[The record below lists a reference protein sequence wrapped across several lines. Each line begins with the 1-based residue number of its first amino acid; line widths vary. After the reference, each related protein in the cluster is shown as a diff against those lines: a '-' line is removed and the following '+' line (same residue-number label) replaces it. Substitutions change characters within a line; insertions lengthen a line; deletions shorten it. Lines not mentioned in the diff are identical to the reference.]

1 MHISLRRTL
10 SEGRKGVRIRF
21 NDMDTIRTSSSEV
34 IIIYCLCFLIG
45 WMKIK
50 NSPDFESKNQYS
62 LLIEA
67 ADNGSPPKAAY
78 AHVTVIIEDVNDHKP
93 QFNQSEYN
101 FNVSEG
107 APVRGSIGSVY
118 AVDRDSGPR
127 GRVVYTIKGGD
138 GSAFTI
144 DGNTG
149 EKLCTLALEQLFLYL
164 FIQEHLSDET

>member
-1 MHISLRRTL
+1 
-10 SEGRKGVRIRF
+10 
-21 NDMDTIRTSSSEV
+21 
-34 IIIYCLCFLIG
+34 
-45 WMKIK
+45 MKIK

-67 ADNGSPPKAAY
+67 ADSGSPPKAAY
-78 AHVTVIIEDVNDHKP
+78 AHVTVIIEDVNDHRP
-93 QFNQSEYN
+93 LFNKSEYH

-138 GSAFTI
+138 RSAFTI

-149 EKLCTLALEQLFLYL
+149 EKLCTLALCHVGVLQVFTL
-164 FIQEHLSDET
+164 

>member
-1 MHISLRRTL
+1 MQIQ
-10 SEGRKGVRIRF
+10 
-21 NDMDTIRTSSSEV
+21 
-34 IIIYCLCFLIG
+34 
-45 WMKIK
+45 
-50 NSPDFESKNQYS
+50 NSPDFETKNRYK
-62 LLIEA
+62 LVIEA
-67 ADNGSPPKAAY
+67 ADNGNPPKVAY
-78 AHVTVIIEDVNDHKP
+78 ARVKVIVKDVNEHKP

-138 GSAFTI
+138 GNAFTI

-149 EKLCTLALEQLFLYL
+149 ENNADLYL
-164 FIQEHLSDET
+164 LIQEFRLKKQNIDVHSLPNS

>member
-1 MHISLRRTL
+1 MQIQ
-10 SEGRKGVRIRF
+10 
-21 NDMDTIRTSSSEV
+21 
-34 IIIYCLCFLIG
+34 
-45 WMKIK
+45 
-50 NSPDFESKNQYS
+50 NSPDFETKNRYK
-62 LLIEA
+62 LVIEA
-67 ADNGSPPKAAY
+67 ADNGNPPKVAY
-78 AHVTVIIEDVNDHKP
+78 ARVKVIVKDVNEHKP

-138 GSAFTI
+138 GNAFTI

-149 EKLCTLALEQLFLYL
+149 ENN
-164 FIQEHLSDET
+164 